1 MKSKTSKKPSLK
13 NPTVI
18 SFLNYKGGVGKTNV
32 SVNFAY
38 YAATVLGLSTLLI
51 DWDPQG
57 DATEYVG
64 FGRDNVK
71 VTMFDFLVNNLKG
84 VIDETIQP
92 TAYENLYIIGANA
105 SLKNV
110 ENLVARS
117 EDTFETFREIVHA
130 CAKQFDLVVIDC
142 PPANSHVNIASIFAS
157 TEVFVVTT
165 PSSDSIDKI
174 NLVHQMINNISSVI
188 EENIEQKENAVIIRP
203 SMTGIILTMG
213 VENTIGLD
221 VAREHLKS
229 IWGDLLLSPMIP
241 RSISASYSVSE
252 CVPILKAKP
261 QEKLSRMYSQL
272 FSEVLARV

>member
-1 MKSKTSKKPSLK
+1 MKTKTSKKPTLK
-13 NPTVI
+13 NPTII

-38 YAATVLGLSTLLI
+38 YAATELGLSTLLI

-57 DATEYVG
+57 DATEYIG
-64 FGRDNVK
+64 FGRNNVK

-84 VIDETIQP
+84 IIGETISS
-92 TAYENLYIIGANA
+92 TAFENLFIIGANA

-117 EDTFETFREIVHA
+117 DDTFEVFRETIHE

-165 PSSDSIDKI
+165 PASDSIDKI
-174 NLVHQMINNISSVI
+174 NLVQQMIENISSVI
-188 EENIEQKENAVIIRP
+188 ETNTGQESVSNIIRP
-203 SMTGIILTMG
+203 SMKGIILTMG
-213 VENTIGLD
+213 IENTIGLD

-229 IWGDLLLSPMIP
+229 IWGDMLLNPVIP
-241 RSISASYSVSE
+241 RTISASYSVSE

-261 QEKLSRMYSQL
+261 QEKLSRMYRQL
-272 FSEVLARV
+272 FLEVIARV